1 VLDGWKMKC
10 VSQLYLEAG
19 GESDDKKYGDI
30 SVCVYVCVCMFCL
43 VPALI
48 HSRVIDIVE

>member
-1 VLDGWKMKC
+1 MKC

-30 SVCVYVCVCMFCL
+30 SV
-43 VPALI
+43 
-48 HSRVIDIVE
+48 